1 MTRTASPHTVARDA
15 LTDRGNGTN
24 RKRNRSAKFAKVY
37 KKCTRHTPPERQR
50 PGQPRCAD
58 SLKSKSPEALSL
70 GSEKASRV
78 CQT

>member
-24 RKRNRSAKFAKVY
+24 RKRNRSAEIC
-37 KKCTRHTPPERQR
+37 KKCTKSVHVTPPERQR

-70 GSEKASRV
+70 GSEKALRV